1 MIAMSLRK
9 RRIITLIVFVVL
21 QAIKPL
27 IVVFVYKEITNFH
40 PTIVNN
46 YEIYQ
51 MVLEHVFRGSM
62 KMTYTIA
69 FIISEIFFLSIPV
82 VLYRKLNYKKS

>member
-1 MIAMSLRK
+1 MVSKKIRIAVSL
-9 RRIITLIVFVVL
+9 ITFIAL

-27 IVVFVYKEITNFH
+27 IVVFIYKEVTNFH

-51 MVLEHVFRGSM
+51 MVIEHIFRGSM
-62 KMTYTIA
+62 KFSYTAA
-69 FIISEIFFLSIPV
+69 FIVSEILFLSIPII
-82 VLYRKLNYKKS
+82 LYRKLSNIKV

>member
-1 MIAMSLRK
+1 MVSKRIRIAVSL
-9 RRIITLIVFVVL
+9 ITFIAL

-27 IVVFVYKEITNFH
+27 IVVFIYKEVTNFH

-51 MVLEHVFRGSM
+51 MVIEHIFRGSINIS
-62 KMTYTIA
+62 YTAALIA
-69 FIISEIFFLSIPV
+69 SEILFLSLPLM
-82 VLYRKLNYKKS
+82 LYRKLSNIKS